1 MFGSEMQHTCVELY
15 IPGYCTRFGVNPH
28 PLAAAWGN
36 ILQGGDLY
44 WRQIPPSP
52 RKTYKLLV
60 PIQAAVIHLYTG
72 VVFMFF
78 VFFGG
83 KGGGGGGGE
92 TNTVKDDGDLG
103 ESRRFNIPV
112 GNS

>member
-1 MFGSEMQHTCVELY
+1 MLASEMQQTCVELY
-15 IPGYCTRFGVNPH
+15 ISRILYAFRCESPP

-36 ILQGGDLY
+36 ILRGGGIYVLAAN
-44 WRQIPPSP
+44 RPPSP
-52 RKTYKLLV
+52 SRKKTYKLLV

-78 VFFGG
+78 VFFDG

-92 TNTVKDDGDLG
+92 TNKLEDGDL
-103 ESRRFNIPV
+103 V
-112 GNS
+112 